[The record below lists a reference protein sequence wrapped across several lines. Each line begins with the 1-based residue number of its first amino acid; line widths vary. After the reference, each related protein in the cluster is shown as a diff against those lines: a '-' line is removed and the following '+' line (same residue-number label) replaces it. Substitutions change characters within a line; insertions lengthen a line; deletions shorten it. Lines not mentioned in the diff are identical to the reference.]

1 MFDSSFR
8 QQAAAWQR
16 QFQLQHRGSF
26 LQRVLAWL
34 VLGVML
40 LVGAFLLLFAL
51 VLSWVLI
58 PILIFRHRHRM
69 RKFRDQAG
77 QYQQQHEN
85 QNHTRTGGQVIE
97 GEVIHKDDSDSR

>member
-16 QFQLQHRGSF
+16 QFKMQQRGGV
-26 LQRVLAWL
+26 LQRILAWL

-40 LVGAFLLLFAL
+40 MLGAFFLLFAL

-58 PILIFRHRHRM
+58 PILIYRHRRKM
-69 RKFRDQAG
+69 RQFQQRAE
-77 QYQQQHEN
+77 QYQQQ
-85 QNHTRTGGQVIE
+85 QQDAGRGQVIE
-97 GEVIHKDDSDSR
+97 GEVIHKDDNERH

>member
-40 LVGAFLLLFAL
+40 MVGAFLLLFAL

-58 PILIFRHRHRM
+58 PILIFRHRQRM
-69 RKFRDQAG
+69 RKFREQAG
-77 QYQQQHEN
+77 QYQQQ
-85 QNHTRTGGQVIE
+85 QQSHTRSGGQVIE
-97 GEVIHKDDSDSR
+97 GEVIHKDDTDPR